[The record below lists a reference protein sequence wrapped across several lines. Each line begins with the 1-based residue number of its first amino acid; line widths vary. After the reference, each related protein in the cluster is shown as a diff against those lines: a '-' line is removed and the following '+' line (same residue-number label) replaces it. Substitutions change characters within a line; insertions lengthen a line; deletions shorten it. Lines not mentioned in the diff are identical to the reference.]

1 MNVYFACSITG
12 GRQDELVYQKLVA
25 ALESDGHLVPTALLA
40 SPDVMPLEGVV
51 PAEDVYARDVRWITE
66 CDFLLAEVST
76 PSHGVGYEIGY
87 ALSLGKRVLCL
98 YRNGRKVSKMILGNP
113 HSKLSVQSYEDPD
126 QAVQLLTAYL
136 ENLHRARGR
145 MKRGVLA
152 GIGAYTLWGL
162 FPIYWRLLEQVP
174 AIEILAH
181 RIIWSFG
188 FVILILVLRSEWR
201 WTKDVLHN
209 RRTLLVYTL
218 AAVLLSINWFT
229 YIWAVNAGFVVEAS
243 LGYFINPL
251 VNFLL
256 GVIFF
261 GEKLRRGQLAAV
273 LLAVLGVVYLTVS
286 YGSLPW
292 IALVLAFTFGMY
304 GLIKKT
310 ASLESLHGFSLETAV
325 LFLPALGF
333 LLYRNANGVGAFMHQ
348 EVSTTLLLVLAGPVT
363 SIPLLLFGFAAR
375 THPPFHAWFYPIYRP
390 QPAVYVGRI
399 CVS

>member
-1 MNVYFACSITG
+1 
-12 GRQDELVYQKLVA
+12 
-25 ALESDGHLVPTALLA
+25 
-40 SPDVMPLEGVV
+40 
-51 PAEDVYARDVRWITE
+51 
-66 CDFLLAEVST
+66 
-76 PSHGVGYEIGY
+76 
-87 ALSLGKRVLCL
+87 
-98 YRNGRKVSKMILGNP
+98 
-113 HSKLSVQSYEDPD
+113 
-126 QAVQLLTAYL
+126 
-136 ENLHRARGR
+136 

-188 FVILILVLRSEWR
+188 FVILILVLRSDWH

-209 RRTLLVYTL
+209 RRTLLIYTL

-229 YIWAVNAGFVVEAS
+229 YIWAVNAGYVVEAS

-273 LLAVLGVVYLTVS
+273 FLAVLGVIYLTVS

-333 LLYRNANGVGAFMHQ
+333 LLYRDANGVGAFMHQ

-375 THPPFHAWFYPIYRP
+375 TISLSMLGFVQYITPSLQFMLGVFVYHEPFPLSRLVGFSMIWLALL
-390 QPAVYVGRI
+390 VYSVEGVRFNRRQK
-399 CVS
+399 VDLSLVEPL